1 MRMRSLCLLTASLT
15 TSPVAAFA
23 DPVRI
28 ISGERSVGARALANS
43 GDGDEREDDHQQS
56 GANDLAAAALVAF
69 IRIRRVCRS
78 TVSSGTTAHSVFGVM
93 TTTATATIP
102 PPIEDF

>member
-43 GDGDEREDDHQQS
+43 GDGDERE
-56 GANDLAAAALVAF
+56 A
-69 IRIRRVCRS
+69 
-78 TVSSGTTAHSVFGVM
+78 TSSPGRMIWLLQPSSLL
-93 TTTATATIP
+93 
-102 PPIEDF
+102 